1 MTPEE
6 LEELYQKAAK
16 AAVLPLDGLPATMK
30 MWVLFRIAMEYSS
43 AALGITRMNYFM
55 SRLLSESLGIED
67 GDPDAG
73 FHRALTPFDEEEETP
88 H

>member
-1 MTPEE
+1 MTPDD
-6 LEELYQKAAK
+6 LEELYQESAR
-16 AAVLPLDGLPATMK
+16 AAVQPLDGLLPTMK
-30 MWVLFRIAMEYSS
+30 MWVLYRIAMEYS
-43 AALGITRMNYFM
+43 AQALGVSRMNYFM

-73 FHRALTPFDEEEETP
+73 FHRALVPFDEEDEVQ

>member
-1 MTPEE
+1 MTPDD
-6 LEELYQKAAK
+6 LETIYQKSSK
-16 AAVLPLDGLPATMK
+16 AAVEHLDGLPPTMK
-30 MWVLFRIAMEYSS
+30 MWILYRIAMEYS
-43 AALGITRMNYFM
+43 AQALGISRMNYFM

-73 FHRALTPFDEEEETP
+73 FHRALTPFDEEGEIP